1 MIPSDKYTEIRKANV
16 RILLKERFGDRQVSL
31 AEELG
36 VSQQAVSTWV
46 SESEKSRPMGERA
59 ARNMEEKLGL
69 KRYSLDSETFAKDH
83 GFTAQQ
89 TEVPSN
95 LLSTIL
101 VPGDVVQLKNN
112 SMVVCTDSGSRIF
125 MAVDLSE
132 HTIASILSTDDLTNI
147 EERFYYHE
155 HRQLK
160 KVGFIEL
167 NLSQAENDIGT
178 AL

>member
-89 TEVPSN
+89 TKGPSN
-95 LLSTIL
+95 LPSTIL
-101 VPGDVVQLKNN
+101 APGDVVQLKDNKI
-112 SMVVCTDSGSRIF
+112 VVCTDSGSRIF
-125 MAVDLSE
+125 MAVDLSD
-132 HTIASILSTDDLTNI
+132 HTIAAILSTDDLTDI

-155 HRQLK
+155 HRHIK

-167 NLSQAENDIGT
+167 NLSQAEGT
-178 AL
+178 